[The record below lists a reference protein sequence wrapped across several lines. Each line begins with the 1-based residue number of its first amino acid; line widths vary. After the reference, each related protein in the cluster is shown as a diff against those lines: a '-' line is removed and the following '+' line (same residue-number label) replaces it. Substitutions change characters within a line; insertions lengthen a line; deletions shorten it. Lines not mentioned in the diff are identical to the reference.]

1 MVTGIWDC
9 LGTTL
14 GLVRYGIRFVR
25 LLFLSRAR
33 LAARII
39 ALESQLDASL
49 RRCGK
54 RPRFSDSFRILW
66 IVLASWWDDWER
78 FCHAMKPKTVIGWWR
93 RGFRY
98 YWHRISQGK
107 AGRKKVSI
115 ELRRLIRR
123 MSSENP
129 LWGAAKIR
137 DALVD
142 LGLERLD
149 VGTIRKYMKK
159 RISPEDRSGT
169 WKAFLH
175 NHLNV
180 AWGMDFCVIRSVG
193 FKALYVFVII
203 EHGRRRIRHLAVTES
218 PSAAWVI
225 QQLREATP
233 FGEYPRYIHRD
244 NDGIYGN
251 EVPNFLKG
259 LIEDVPNS
267 FQSPWQNPYVERFFG
282 SLRREL
288 LDHVIVWNAGH
299 LEKLLTEYVD
309 WYENHRLHQGLGGSA
324 PNENEKKTDS
334 VREGKIVNIRV
345 LGCLHHRYER
355 QAA

>member
-1 MVTGIWDC
+1 MTRIWDC
-9 LGTTL
+9 MGTTI
-14 GLVRYGIRFVR
+14 GLVLYLIRFLR
-25 LLFLSRAR
+25 LLLLSRSES
-33 LAARII
+33 AAKII

-49 RRCGK
+49 RHRGK
-54 RPRFSDSFRILW
+54 RVSFSNSFRILW
-66 IVLASWWDDWER
+66 IVLASWWIGWER
-78 FCHAMKPKTVIGWWR
+78 FCHAMKPKTVISWWR

-142 LGLERLD
+142 LGFDALD
-149 VGTIRKYMKK
+149 VGTIRKYMKR
-159 RISPEDRSGT
+159 RIPPKDRSGS
-169 WKAFLH
+169 WKTFLH
-175 NHLNV
+175 NHLDV
-180 AWGMDFCVIRSVG
+180 AWGMDFCVVRSVG

-203 EHGRRRIRHLAVTES
+203 EHGRRKIRHLAVTDS
-218 PSAAWVI
+218 PSAAWII

-233 FGEYPRYIHRD
+233 FGEYPRYLHRD

-251 EVPNFLKG
+251 GVPNFLKG

-288 LDHVIVWNAGH
+288 LDHVIVWNASH
-299 LEKLLTEYVD
+299 LEKLLAEYVD

-324 PNENEKKTDS
+324 PKERVGEEES
-334 VREGKIVNIRV
+334 VGEGRIISIPV
-345 LGCLHHRYER
+345 LGGLHHRYER
-355 QAA
+355 KAA

>member
-299 LEKLLTEYVD
+299 LENLLTEYVD

-324 PNENEKKTDS
+324 PNEIEGKADS
-334 VREGKIVNIRV
+334 VRDGKIVSIPV
-345 LGCLHHRYER
+345 LGGLHHRYKR
-355 QAA
+355 MAA

>member
-9 LGTTL
+9 LGTTF
-14 GLVRYGIRFVR
+14 GLVRLGIRFVR
-25 LLFLSRAR
+25 VLFLRQTES
-33 LAARII
+33 AARVI
-39 ALESQLDASL
+39 ALESQLAASL
-49 RRCGK
+49 RRCA
-54 RPRFSDSFRILW
+54 SDSFRILW

-78 FCHAMKPKTVIGWWR
+78 FCYAMKPKTAISWWR

-98 YWHRISQGK
+98 YWHRISHGK
-107 AGRKKVSI
+107 ASRKNVSI
-115 ELRRLIRR
+115 ELRHLIRR
-123 MSSENP
+123 MSSENL
-129 LWGAAKIR
+129 LWVAAKIR
-137 DALVD
+137 DALVN
-142 LGLERLD
+142 LGLELLD
-149 VGTIRKYMKK
+149 VGTIRKCMKG
-159 RISPEDRSGT
+159 RTSPEDRLGT

-175 NHLNV
+175 NHLNE
-180 AWGMDFCVIRSVG
+180 AWGMDYCVIRSVG

-203 EHGRRRIRHLAVTES
+203 EHGRRSIRHLAVTES

-233 FGEYPRYIHRD
+233 FGEYPRYLHRD

-299 LEKLLTEYVD
+299 LENLLTEYVG
-309 WYENHRLHQGLGGSA
+309 WYENHRLHQGLEGSA
-324 PNENEKKTDS
+324 PNENEGKADS
-334 VREGKIVNIRV
+334 VREGKIVSIPV
-345 LGCLHHRYER
+345 LGGLHHRYER